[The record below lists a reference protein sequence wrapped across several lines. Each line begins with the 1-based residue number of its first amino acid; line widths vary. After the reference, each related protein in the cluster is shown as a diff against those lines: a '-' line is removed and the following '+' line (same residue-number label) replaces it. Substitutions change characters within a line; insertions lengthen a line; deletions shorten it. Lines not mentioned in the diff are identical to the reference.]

1 MTQGDAV
8 RFCGTF
14 TVALMLCLTALPLAV
29 RAACNSALS
38 TPSLQGLDIQ
48 VDTDPAAVA
57 SEAERR
63 LKALGGSDALQ
74 AAELQ
79 ALLASAYDMLDDG
92 KAARAAVAASRELLL
107 HVPAGAPRRT
117 LEVRLALIQA
127 DSPETKSDMTAST
140 ELLTALERSMP
151 PQSLDHACLLVVRS
165 RLNAQLI
172 RNAEATRDGME
183 AYRIA
188 MALKQPEVQA
198 DAAYQLAMTYLRA
211 GLLADAGQMADE
223 AIEYNR
229 STRKSA
235 ALSDALY
242 IKAYVLDEMRQYQAA
257 LRSIDESRAL
267 NVPLH
272 ATIDVAFAD
281 KERCNVLIEL
291 GRLDDA
297 ERACRAAAP
306 VFSAADRLDMYAV
319 VAGNLARI
327 ALAQGQPA
335 RALARLDQVLQHDVE
350 RVPPKDLPRLYRY
363 RSEALSQVGRVRE
376 ALKDL
381 QESVRLTEADGAQ
394 RSSLAAATIK
404 ERLND
409 EIMYEEKQA
418 LEAQMLLERQKA
430 LAQERQVHLSIA
442 LAIAAGLLLV
452 LMTYL
457 LWIRTRHER
466 ALRRASETLETHTR
480 VIATVRE
487 GVLLLDD
494 RGQIEYANPSL
505 LRMFGKSSGDLL
517 GAPVQRLGVARS
529 DLDAPAGEDAGGLP
543 MGARELHLQNGA
555 GKPIVLLVTS
565 SVLNLHERALLVCVL
580 QDVTELRRLERKIL
594 TDASSERGQLSS
606 EVHEG
611 IAQDL
616 AGIALLLEGIKG
628 GSGSDAATIGF
639 IVDHVN
645 NALQRARTL
654 ARGLSPVQVAGGS
667 LALALSR
674 SAADIARSRSI
685 DVVCGSDLSGLDLS
699 PTQSDHV
706 YRIALECLRFAARRP
721 DCGKVSVELR
731 AEGGALSLTSTG
743 NGTAPTGRVF
753 DDGRGWGTIAYL
765 ARILG
770 GSARVD
776 EVEGEGT
783 RVTVSVPVTKLA
795 AGAPDPFSQ
804 SAAAG

>member
-1 MTQGDAV
+1 
-8 RFCGTF
+8 
-14 TVALMLCLTALPLAV
+14 MLCMTALPLTL

-38 TPSLQGLDIQ
+38 TRSLQGLDDQI
-48 VDTDPAAVA
+48 DRDPAAVA

-79 ALLASAYDMLDDG
+79 ALLASAYNMLDDG
-92 KAARAAVAASRELLL
+92 TAARAAVAASRELLPQL
-107 HVPAGAPRRT
+107 PAGAARRT
-117 LEVRLALIQA
+117 LELRLALIQA
-127 DSPETKSDMTAST
+127 DSPETKADMTAST
-140 ELLTALERSMP
+140 ELLTALERSIP
-151 PQSLDHACLLVVRS
+151 PQTLDHACLLVVRS

-172 RNAEATRDGME
+172 RNAEATRDGIE

-188 MALKQPEVQA
+188 MALNQPEVKA
-198 DAAYQLAMTYLRA
+198 EAAYQLAMTYLRA
-211 GLLADAGQMADE
+211 GLLADAEQMAEE

-229 STRKSA
+229 TTGKSA

-242 IKAYVLDEMRQYQAA
+242 IKAYVLDETHQYEAA

-267 NVPLH
+267 NVRLR

-281 KERCNVLIEL
+281 KERCNVLIAL
-291 GRLDDA
+291 GRLGDA
-297 ERACRAAAP
+297 ERACREAGP
-306 VFSAADRLDMYAV
+306 VFTAADRLDMYSA

-327 ALAQGQPA
+327 ALAQGQPD
-335 RALARLDQVLQHDVE
+335 RALAQLDQVLQHDVE
-350 RVPPKDLPRLYRY
+350 RVPPKDLPRLYLY
-363 RSEALSQVGRVRE
+363 RSEALSKVGRVRD

-409 EIMYEEKQA
+409 EIVAEEKRA

-430 LAQERQVHLSIA
+430 LAQERQMRLSIA
-442 LAIAAGLLLV
+442 LAVSAGLLLI

-457 LWIRTRHER
+457 LWIRTRHEQ
-466 ALRRASETLETHTR
+466 ALRRASETLETHAR

-494 RGQIEYANPSL
+494 RGRIEYANPSL
-505 LRMFGKSSGDLL
+505 LRMFGKSSRDLL
-517 GAPVQRLGVARS
+517 GGPVERLGVGRE
-529 DLDAPAGEDAGGLP
+529 DLDGPAGEDAGGLP
-543 MGARELHLQNGA
+543 MGARELHLLNGA

-565 SVLNLHERALLVCVL
+565 SVLNLHDRAMLVCVL

-594 TDASSERGQLSS
+594 TDASSERDQLSS

-616 AGIALLLEGIKG
+616 AGIALLLKG
-628 GSGSDAATIGF
+628 MSCGTGSDAGTLGF
-639 IVDHVN
+639 IADHVN
-645 NALQRARTL
+645 NALQRARAL

-674 SAADIARSRSI
+674 SAADIAQARSI
-685 DVVCGSDLSGLDLS
+685 DVDCGSDLGALDLS
-699 PTQSDHV
+699 PAQSDQV

-731 AEGGALSLTSTG
+731 ADGGALSLTSTG
-743 NGTAPTGRVF
+743 NGTAPTGRPF

-776 EVEGEGT
+776 EVAGEGT

-795 AGAPDPFSQ
+795 AGAPDQFPQ
-804 SAAAG
+804 SAAG